1 MGINAEIYLIG
12 LSVLTFLIIVFLFIK
27 KISNSGKL
35 KVKIEKVS
43 DSTNH
48 QSFDEGAK
56 QATLKFDE
64 GQSEKIEDQELVIL
78 NLISVD
84 KSFFDVDQIIGFL
97 SNYGAVLNNKYFSYI
112 DERGT
117 EIFRVANAL
126 NPGTFEVD
134 SKTFAIVIASN
145 LNSVADP
152 VNTVKTMI
160 EFSINFSEKFHASL
174 CDEERTPITKQ
185 MISHIETRA
194 QDLARLKQ
202 LKNVNNKE
210 N

>member
-27 KISNSGKL
+27 KISNSGNL

-48 QSFDEGAK
+48 QPFDEDTK
-56 QATLKFDE
+56 QATLKFDD

-84 KSFFDVDQIIGFL
+84 KSFFDVDQIFGFL

-112 DERGT
+112 DEQGT

-134 SKTFAIVIASN
+134 SKTFAVVIASN
-145 LNSVADP
+145 LSSVADP

>member
-56 QATLKFDE
+56 QATLKFDD

-112 DERGT
+112 DEQGT

-145 LNSVADP
+145 LSSVADP

>member
-56 QATLKFDE
+56 QATLKFDD

-112 DERGT
+112 DEQGT

-145 LNSVADP
+145 LSSVADP
-152 VNTVKTMI
+152 VNTVQTMI

>member
-56 QATLKFDE
+56 QATLKFDD

-84 KSFFDVDQIIGFL
+84 KSFFDIDQIIGFL

-112 DERGT
+112 DEQGT

-145 LNSVADP
+145 LSSVDDP

-202 LKNVNNKE
+202 LKNVNNRE

>member
-56 QATLKFDE
+56 QATLKFDD
-64 GQSEKIEDQELVIL
+64 GQSEKIEDHELVIL

-112 DERGT
+112 DEQGT

-134 SKTFAIVIASN
+134 SKTFAVVIASN
-145 LNSVADP
+145 LSSVADP

-202 LKNVNNKE
+202 LKNVNNRE